1 MGQSRLLVEM
11 KTKRRQSRS
20 ALSPSEKMLAAF
32 SLSMEARKL
41 SIAGLR
47 SQGFSE
53 TEILQ
58 ILKSRRK

>member
-1 MGQSRLLVEM
+1 MKMQRRKSRN
-11 KTKRRQSRS
+11 
-20 ALSPSEKMLAAF
+20 ALNPEQKMLAAF

-41 SIAGLR
+41 RIAGLR

-53 TEILQ
+53 QEILQ